1 MDGDAADAISSPHRQ
16 NARRIYAC
24 RTRTVVVF
32 LTPQQAG
39 AAGLTAAVSESSPA
53 KLLPEGSPA
62 NLRWTKRRKWSILWV
77 GRIRPPLRDFRPH
90 NTPPGPPAWRAGKQE
105 AFPSPMTI

>member
-1 MDGDAADAISSPHRQ
+1 MNPEKVYLRTKDHKTVCWKCAIPLPRFYSSLLLSHK

-53 KLLPEGSPA
+53 KLLPEDLPLTYAGQRGESGVSYGWDA
-62 NLRWTKRRKWSILWV
+62 SV
-77 GRIRPPLRDFRPH
+77 PP
-90 NTPPGPPAWRAGKQE
+90 
-105 AFPSPMTI
+105 

>member
-1 MDGDAADAISSPHRQ
+1 MHQAKIQTYLHQEDRLDLCRLSSYHHQ

-39 AAGLTAAVSESSPA
+39 AAGLTAAVSESSSA
-53 KLLPEGSPA
+53 KLLPEDLPLTYAGQRGESGVSYGWDA
-62 NLRWTKRRKWSILWV
+62 SV
-77 GRIRPPLRDFRPH
+77 PP
-90 NTPPGPPAWRAGKQE
+90 
-105 AFPSPMTI
+105 